1 MEEQLTLERA
11 GEDPLLKL
19 KERELELREMEI
31 LRKAQEDQDQ
41 KELDSMRLMQKDK
54 IDEEKVRISQE
65 RNDINAAKV
74 NKNGS

>member
-1 MEEQLTLERA
+1 
-11 GEDPLLKL
+11 
-19 KERELELREMEI
+19 MEI

-74 NKNGS
+74 NQNGR

>member
-1 MEEQLTLERA
+1 
-11 GEDPLLKL
+11 
-19 KERELELREMEI
+19 MEI

-74 NKNGS
+74 NRNGR